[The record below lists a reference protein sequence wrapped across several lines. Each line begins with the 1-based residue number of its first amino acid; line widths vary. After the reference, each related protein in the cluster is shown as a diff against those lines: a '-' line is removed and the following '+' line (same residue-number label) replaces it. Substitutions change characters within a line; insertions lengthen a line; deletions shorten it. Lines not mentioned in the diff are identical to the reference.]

1 MLDAFHHFFVGDDL
15 LEALRRQLL
24 EEHHGVFTGSAPK
37 LHIEVVEDCLGF
49 AVPNPPKIFGDL
61 FKRLEFRGEVG
72 FHCNVTPDGDISVA
86 DLKFH
91 VVRWCIV
98 LCDCFYI
105 DECNLSLRHLL
116 SDRVSHGV
124 ARHAACLRP
133 RAPYGRHRHNR

>member
-24 EEHHGVFTGSAPK
+24 EEHHGVFTGSTPK

-49 AVPNPPKIFGDL
+49 AVPNPPKIFGNL

-72 FHCNVTPDGDISVA
+72 FHGNVTPDGDISVA
-86 DLKFH
+86 DLEFH

-105 DECNLSLRHLL
+105 DECNLSLRVTCCQTSRQPWSCSSRRL
-116 SDRVSHGV
+116 S
-124 ARHAACLRP
+124 AAASAIRK
-133 RAPYGRHRHNR
+133 AST